1 MAVRAGVVD
10 RYCMSVVPLPAE
22 ALPSAGERA
31 SFFRSPSTVLFV
43 ALFASQAGVLVMS
56 PILAD
61 VADEFGVSIAE
72 AGQLR
77 ILAAPLAAIVA
88 VAAGRLLV
96 RLSPRALLGSGSALL
111 AIGSLASAAAPT
123 FHVLA
128 LAQVPMWAGVALLIA
143 AGVAATAAW
152 SEPARRTKVVA
163 HALAGPPA
171 AWIVGMPVIGVVA
184 EIDWRLTFL
193 ALPLPAALVAGLA
206 VLGRPRDEPL
216 AGARS
221 SLAGLLGRHD
231 ARRWALGELLAN
243 AAWTGTL
250 VYSGALF
257 TEVHGLSPAATGVVL
272 ALVAAVYLVGNQ
284 WAGRAD
290 ATRTRRAML
299 EASVL
304 SAVALA
310 LTWSYAPGEGVTIAL
325 FAVAAFFAAARTV
338 SGTVFGFSIA
348 GDLGREV
355 GAIRA
360 ATTQLGYLIG
370 SLAGGIAL
378 AVGGFEALAVA
389 FGGLLLASTLPYVC
403 VRPACRSRLAVQP
416 TP

>member
-1 MAVRAGVVD
+1 
-10 RYCMSVVPLPAE
+10 
-22 ALPSAGERA
+22 
-31 SFFRSPSTVLFV
+31 VLFL

-56 PILAD
+56 PILGD

-77 ILAAPLAAIVA
+77 ILAAPLAAVVA
-88 VAAGRLLV
+88 LAAGRLLV
-96 RLSPRALLGSGSALL
+96 RLSPRALLASGSTLL
-111 AIGSLASAAAPT
+111 ATGSLASAAAPT

-152 SEPARRTKVVA
+152 SEPAQRTRVVA

-184 EIDWRLTFL
+184 EVDWRLTFL

-206 VLGRPRDEPL
+206 VLRRPRDLPL

-221 SLAGLLGRHD
+221 SLAGLLGRRD

-243 AAWTGTL
+243 AAWAGTL
-250 VYSGALF
+250 VFSGALF
-257 TEVHGLSPAATGVVL
+257 TEVHGLSSAATGVVL
-272 ALVAAVYLVGNQ
+272 ALIAAVFLAGNQ

-290 ATRTRRAML
+290 PARARRTML
-299 EASVL
+299 EASVVA
-304 SAVALA
+304 AVALVF
-310 LTWSYAPGEGVTIAL
+310 TWAYAPRAGFTVAL
-325 FAVAAFFAAARTV
+325 FSVAAFFAAARTV
-338 SGTVFGFSIA
+338 SGTVHGFSVA

-355 GAIRA
+355 GSIRA

-370 SLAGGIAL
+370 SLVGGVAL

-403 VRPACRSRLAVQP
+403 VRATCAQIALQPAR
-416 TP
+416 